1 MGGADVSARFLE
13 ICIGRPIP
21 SHPLV
26 TGCDLFGIRVEEAKS
41 YFRDSWRGGGGQSDL
56 SLISLCLALC

>member
-41 YFRDSWRGGGGQSDL
+41 YFRYSWRGGVNRTW
-56 SLISLCLALC
+56 ALFLYA